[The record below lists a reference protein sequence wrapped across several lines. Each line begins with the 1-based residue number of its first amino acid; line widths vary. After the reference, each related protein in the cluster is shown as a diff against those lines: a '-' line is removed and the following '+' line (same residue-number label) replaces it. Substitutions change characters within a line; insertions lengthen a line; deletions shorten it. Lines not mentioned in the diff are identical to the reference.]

1 MFQTLKS
8 HGPMTRPRLLRG
20 RADLSATIRCTEDG
34 VRIRFSDGRIA
45 WLDRADQNFERFLEE
60 AIEWARLHGAETTRI
75 EHL

>member
-8 HGPMTRPRLLRG
+8 HGPMTRPQWGRG
-20 RADLSATIRCTEDG
+20 RADLSATIRRTEDG

-45 WLDRADQNFERFLEE
+45 WLDRADQNFERFPEE